1 MHEPRPLQ
9 SFVCPIECAYLLV
22 RRGLGAYYS
31 AVLLKAIMLSD
42 CLLRGPVCGRVACGF
57 YLLLWLASPATPLL
71 WGATF
76 TVTNLNDSGAGSL
89 RQALLNANATPGL
102 DLIQFNLPGG
112 GPHTLAPLS
121 ALPDLTDPVVIDG
134 TSQPGYA
141 GTPVVE
147 ISGANAGPGP
157 GLRLLAGG
165 STVKG
170 LAINRFTGDG
180 IRIEGPG
187 TNVLTGNFIGTD
199 PGGALGRGNQ
209 AGILVL
215 QSQGNLIGGVTA
227 SNRNLVAA
235 NRDAG
240 IYLLNANGNV
250 IQGNYVGTTAAGT
263 AALGNTNHGILL
275 LDSSANLV
283 GGAAAGA
290 RNVVSANRGSGIYL
304 YGAGASSNRIE
315 GNYVGTDAGGALRLG
330 NADDGISVLNAAQ
343 NIIGGT
349 NAGSGNV
356 VSGNGRS
363 GIAFEGQQAAFNQVQ
378 GNLIGTTATGTAS
391 LSNTFAGVTF
401 TSAQSNLVGGY
412 SAAARNVISGNGQDG
427 IYLNTN
433 SVGNTVAGNYIG
445 TGIAG
450 NAILTNRYN
459 GITLRS
465 AHGNLIGGAAPGAG
479 NVISGNGFYGV
490 YLVSGASENVV
501 QGNLIG
507 TDFSGRTPLGN
518 KVAGV
523 RIESPANLVGGPD
536 PGAGNVISANGT
548 NGVYLYDA
556 NARSNRI
563 QGNYIGTALG
573 GTNRL
578 GNGIGGGMVL
588 SAAPANLIGGT
599 APGAG
604 NVISANGNSA
614 IYLAESGAA
623 GNTIQGNRIGTDVHG
638 QTAMGN
644 LFEGIFANGAVSN
657 LIGGDLPGAGNLIS
671 GNGASG
677 IWLYKASWTTLQGNL
692 IGTKADGIS
701 PLGNAWAAID
711 CDTGS
716 TNNLI
721 GGIGPA
727 GNRVAFS
734 QGGYAGVR
742 VRTGATANRILGN
755 AIFSNASLGI
765 DLGAAGVTANDAC
778 DTDTGANRLQNFPVL
793 TQAFSGTAT
802 ALRGSLNS
810 TANNPFLVQF
820 FASPA
825 CDSAGNGEGSLFL
838 GETTFSTSP
847 SCTAT
852 FSLTLPVAVPVG
864 YVITATATDASGNTS
879 EFSPC
884 QPVAPLPTLDISLP
898 SPQQLRLAWTNT
910 ATGFTLRQTDSLTP
924 PIQWSPVTN
933 TPASLN
939 GQWVV
944 TLPVTAATNR
954 FFALQFE

>member
-1 MHEPRPLQ
+1 
-9 SFVCPIECAYLLV
+9 
-22 RRGLGAYYS
+22 
-31 AVLLKAIMLSD
+31 MLSD
-42 CLLRGPVCGRVACGF
+42 CLLRGPVRGRVACGF
-57 YLLLWLASPATPLL
+57 YLLLWLASPAPPLL

-76 TVTNLNDSGAGSL
+76 LVTNLNDSGAGSL
-89 RQALLNANATPGL
+89 RQALLDANATPGL
-102 DLIQFNLPGG
+102 DRVQFNIPGG
-112 GPHTLAPLS
+112 GPHTLAPLA
-121 ALPDLTDPVVIDG
+121 ALPDITYPVVIDG

-147 ISGANAGPGP
+147 ISGATAGPGP

-180 IRIEGPG
+180 IRIEGAG
-187 TNVLTGNFIGTD
+187 TNVITGNFIGTD

-209 AGILVL
+209 AGIVVV

-250 IQGNYVGTTAAGT
+250 IQGNFVGTTAAGT

-304 YGAGASSNRIE
+304 YGAAATFNRIE
-315 GNYVGTDAGGALRLG
+315 GNYIGTDAGGALRLG

-343 NIIGGT
+343 NVIGGT
-349 NAGSGNV
+349 NTGSGNV

-363 GIAFEGQQAAFNQVQ
+363 GIALEGQQAAFNQVQ

-445 TGIAG
+445 TSIAG

-459 GITLRS
+459 GITLRH
-465 AHGNLIGGAAPGAG
+465 AHGNLIGGATPGAG

-507 TDFSGRTPLGN
+507 TDFTGRTPLGN

-523 RIESPANLVGGPD
+523 RIESPANLIGGAD
-536 PGAGNVISANGT
+536 PGAGNVISGNGT

-573 GTNRL
+573 GTNSL

-588 SAAPANLIGGT
+588 SAAPANLIGGPD
-599 APGAG
+599 PGAG
-604 NVISANGNSA
+604 NVISANGNSG

-623 GNTIQGNRIGTDVHG
+623 WNRIQGNRIGTDVHG
-638 QTAMGN
+638 KAAMGN

-671 GNGASG
+671 ANGASG

-692 IGTKADGIS
+692 IGTKADGLS

-721 GGIGPA
+721 GGAGPA
-727 GNRVAFS
+727 GNRVGFS

-765 DLGAAGVTANDAC
+765 DLGAPGVTANDAC

-825 CDSAGNGEGSLFL
+825 CDSAGNGEGSVFL
-838 GETTFSTSP
+838 GETSFSTSP

-864 YVITATATDASGNTS
+864 YVITATATDALGNTS

-884 QPVAPLPTLDISLP
+884 QPVAPLPTLDLSLP
-898 SPQQLRLAWTNT
+898 APQQLRLAWTNT
-910 ATGFTLRQTDSLTP
+910 ATGFTLRQTDSLAP
-924 PIQWSPVTN
+924 PIQWAAVTN
-933 TPASLN
+933 PPASLN

-944 TLPVTAATNR
+944 TLPLTAATNR